1 MGEGS
6 IIAIVASDFIA
17 LSASLVAP
25 ARFISLS
32 NWYAL
37 SDTCEIVRCFSFPSS
52 YFTLFAFCSS
62 GVKSFRLSVPKRIS
76 FFIRPHVS
84 GESVMPYSANAS
96 GALAMRLKSF
106 SLCLR
111 RLSSLEIAG
120 SLPIIPIVRL
130 LDVITASLSN
140 SS

>member
-17 LSASLVAP
+17 LSAALVAP
-25 ARFISLS
+25 ARSISLS
-32 NWYAL
+32 SWYAL

-76 FFIRPHVS
+76 FSIRSRVS

-96 GALAMRLKSF
+96 GVLAIRVKSF

-111 RLSSLEIAG
+111 RLSSFFITG

-130 LDVITASLSN
+130 LEVTTASLSK